1 MGIRVPTRDL
11 SEVEGNPHIHLLT
24 QNKFNVLMPKQTD
37 DVTKT
42 VKVFPVFVRN
52 TCCCDVTPLL
62 LIDAASMLLLKLVD
76 DLDVRFVVLVF
87 VGNIVNSQQSRN
99 CFTTESN

>member
-1 MGIRVPTRDL
+1 MPTRDL
-11 SEVEGNPHIHLLT
+11 SEVAVTHT
-24 QNKFNVLMPKQTD
+24 FTCSRRANVLIPKQTD

-62 LIDAASMLLLKLVD
+62 LIDVASMLLLKLVD
-76 DLDVRFVVLVF
+76 DLDVRFVVSVV